1 MKARIH
7 TIVAVTALVVA
18 VLEVTSVGRAAV
30 GMVLPRDSV
39 GATQLQAGSVTGA
52 KIKNGAV
59 TAAKFRPGTV
69 LHGPRGPK
77 GEQGPAGPQG
87 SAGVAASSGY
97 QIVWGPSVPIGPGEL
112 KSVLASCPQGKKA
125 IGGGASSNGSPFAF
139 RWLGASTDSYLAT
152 AKNLGTQPDFLSVWA
167 VCVTVGA

>member
-1 MKARIH
+1 LKARIP
-7 TIVAVTALVVA
+7 TIVAVTALVVT
-18 VLEVTSVGRAAV
+18 VLGATSVGHAAA

-39 GATQLQAGSVTGA
+39 GTPQLQAGAVTGT
-52 KIKNGAV
+52 KIKNGGV

-69 LHGPRGPK
+69 LRGPRGPK

-87 SAGVAASSGY
+87 PTGAAASSGY

-125 IGGGASSNGSPFAF
+125 IGGGASSNGSPFVF
-139 RWLGASTDSYLAT
+139 RWLGATADSYLAT
-152 AKNLGTQPDFLSVWA
+152 AKNLSTQPDFLSVWA
-167 VCVTVGA
+167 VCVTVVA